1 MSVFSKSEVEI
12 EFPSDFPIKVVGAAR
27 DDLKQII
34 HDIIAQ
40 HDPEFSMDAIRST
53 ESRSGKYHSLTL
65 GVRATSKEQ
74 LDSIY
79 NDLKA
84 CELVLWAL

>member
-1 MSVFSKSEVEI
+1 MSTFSRSEVEI
-12 EFPSDFPIKVVGAAR
+12 EFPSHFPIKVVGAAH
-27 DDLKQII
+27 DKLAQVI
-34 HDIIAQ
+34 HDIILQ
-40 HDPEFSMDAIRST
+40 HDPEFTMDAIRFNQ
-53 ESRSGKYHSLTL
+53 SRTGKYHSLTL

-74 LDSIY
+74 LDAIY

>member
-12 EFPSDFPIKVVGAAR
+12 EFPSDFPIKVVRAAR
-27 DDLKQII
+27 ADLRQII
-34 HDIIAQ
+34 HDIVSP
-40 HDPEFSMDAIRST
+40 HDPEFSLDAIRTT
-53 ESRSGKYHSLTL
+53 ESRSGKYHSFTL

-74 LDSIY
+74 LDAIY
-79 NDLKA
+79 NDLKV